1 MKWKIQLQESN
12 VFKRQ
17 ASWVSQCT
25 GEETRGRIEDI
36 ENKNKDNK
44 AKNKR
49 IKELQQSRTKK
60 EKIKQKKIKK

>member
-36 ENKNKDNK
+36 ENKNKGNK